1 MAGFLQSATGLLT
14 AANPI
19 VGGLASIGGSLT
31 QGGLF
36 GGGDEA
42 DLPVK
47 STATGTFTGG
57 GLTITKADD
66 TVKIALILA
75 AVLVGLAV
83 WRKRR

>member
-1 MAGFLQSATGLLT
+1 MADFFQSATGLLT
-14 AANPI
+14 AANPV

-36 GGGDEA
+36 GGEEA
-42 DLPVK
+42 DVPVK